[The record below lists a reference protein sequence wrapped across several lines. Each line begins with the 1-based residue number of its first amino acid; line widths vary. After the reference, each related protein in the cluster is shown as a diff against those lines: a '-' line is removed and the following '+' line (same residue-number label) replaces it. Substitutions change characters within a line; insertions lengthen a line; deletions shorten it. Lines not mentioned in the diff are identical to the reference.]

1 MANLSRTGRGGCAPG
16 GWSKAPGQHLGIC
29 GQILSVTGPL
39 SQQIRRWLLQTA
51 VDQTSG

>member
-1 MANLSRTGRGGCAPG
+1 MSSLCRMRRDGHAPDGR
-16 GWSKAPGQHLGIC
+16 SKAPGQHLGTC

-39 SQQIRRWLLQTA
+39 YQQKRRWLLQTA